1 MMKYFIRFFLFLNVC
16 YCNAQI
22 VTDSI
27 VTAGRD
33 FSITKSN
40 AKALINF
47 DSKMPVKAD
56 GQIILYNK
64 YQLELPL
71 IEIKWWMQLDKN
83 LTILYEND
91 QLISIDAGRK
101 SDIENAKLPKWKL
114 KKYKRNKKHIVE
126 EDPIDLLD
134 EGLVGSFKS
143 YEELLFEN
151 NIYIESLDKK
161 IEVNEI
167 YYYSNGM
174 VDILVINK
182 GELNDFIKKNI
193 DSFRFVN

>member
-27 VTAGRD
+27 LTAGRD

-56 GQIILYNK
+56 DQIILYNK
-64 YQLELPL
+64 YQFELPL
-71 IEIKWWMQLDKN
+71 IEIKWWIQHDKN
-83 LTILYEND
+83 LTILYKND
-91 QLISIDAGRK
+91 QLISIYAGWK
-101 SDIENAKLPKWKL
+101 SDLENAKLTKWKL
-114 KKYKRNKKHIVE
+114 KKYKRKKRYTIDN
-126 EDPIDLLD
+126 DPFDILDVGLIQIFKDDL
-134 EGLVGSFKS
+134 
-143 YEELLFEN
+143 ELIFTN
-151 NIYIESLDKK
+151 SVYVESLNKE
-161 IEVNEI
+161 INVNEVYH
-167 YYYSNGM
+167 YYNGV

-193 DSFRFVN
+193 DS

>member
-33 FSITKSN
+33 FSITKLN
-40 AKALINF
+40 TKALINF

-56 GQIILYNK
+56 DQIILYNK
-64 YQLELPL
+64 YQFELPL

-83 LTILYEND
+83 LTILYENN

-101 SDIENAKLPKWKL
+101 SDIENVKLPKWKL

-193 DSFRFVN
+193 NSFRFVN

>member
-1 MMKYFIRFFLFLNVC
+1 MKYFIRFFLFLNVC

-27 VTAGRD
+27 LTAGRD

-56 GQIILYNK
+56 DQIILYNK
-64 YQLELPL
+64 YQFELPL

>member
-1 MMKYFIRFFLFLNVC
+1 MFLNVC

-56 GQIILYNK
+56 DQIILYNK

-91 QLISIDAGRK
+91 QLISIDAGGK
-101 SDIENAKLPKWKL
+101 SDIENAKLTKWKL
-114 KKYKRNKKHIVE
+114 KKYKRNKRYTIDN
-126 EDPIDLLD
+126 DPFDILDVGLIQIFKDDL
-134 EGLVGSFKS
+134 
-143 YEELLFEN
+143 ELIFTN
-151 NIYIESLDKK
+151 SVYVESLNKE
-161 IEVNEI
+161 INVN
-167 YYYSNGM
+167 
-174 VDILVINK
+174 
-182 GELNDFIKKNI
+182 
-193 DSFRFVN
+193 

>member
-1 MMKYFIRFFLFLNVC
+1 MKYFIRFFLFLNVC

>member
-71 IEIKWWMQLDKN
+71 IEIKWWLQLDKN

-91 QLISIDAGRK
+91 QLISIDAERK
-101 SDIENAKLPKWKL
+101 RDIENAKLPKWKL

-182 GELNDFIKKNI
+182 GELN
-193 DSFRFVN
+193 

>member
-1 MMKYFIRFFLFLNVC
+1 MKYFIRFFLFLNVC

-27 VTAGRD
+27 LTAGRD

-40 AKALINF
+40 AKAQINF

-56 GQIILYNK
+56 DQIILYNK
-64 YQLELPL
+64 YQFELPL

>member
-1 MMKYFIRFFLFLNVC
+1 MKYFIRFFLFLNVC

-27 VTAGRD
+27 VTARRD

-56 GQIILYNK
+56 DQIILYNK

>member
-1 MMKYFIRFFLFLNVC
+1 MKYFIRFFLFFNVC

-27 VTAGRD
+27 LTAGRD

-56 GQIILYNK
+56 DQIILYNK
-64 YQLELPL
+64 YQFELPL

-193 DSFRFVN
+193 DSFRYVN